1 MSNDLP
7 ADHSARRMNYQHA
20 ATGGLMP
27 GSSPGTGSLWNAIKP
42 STLFNAIGHAVTR
55 GPNSPSQLTHT
66 FGN

>member
-7 ADHSARRMNYQHA
+7 ADHSARRMNYQNA
-20 ATGGLMP
+20 TTGGLTASHP
-27 GSSPGTGSLWNAIKP
+27 TTSAFWNAIQP